1 MEYMGDFV
9 RGETNTIIGTV
20 NKDISSASNIEM
32 WINTFN
38 ETFVKNK
45 GEFAF
50 TSVTGGKTIVGYKMS
65 QEESLSCCEDYIS
78 VQLRWIMSDGTVGA
92 TKRKLLSIDSAD
104 WDNRIPSDVNSGSAY
119 NQSGIDRITEPEIST
134 MIATEDRK

>member
-1 MEYMGDFV
+1 MGDFV

-20 NKDISSASNIEM
+20 NKDISAARNIEM

-38 ETFVKNK
+38 ETFVRNK

-78 VQLRWIMSDGTVGA
+78 VQLRWIMADGTVGA
-92 TKRKLLSIDSAD
+92 TKRKLMSIDRAD
-104 WDNRIPSDVNSGSAY
+104 WDNRISSDVDSGSGY
-119 NQSGIDRITEPEIST
+119 NQTGIDRISEPEIMT
-134 MIATEDRK
+134 MIITEDNK

>member
-1 MEYMGDFV
+1 MGDFV

-20 NKDISSASNIEM
+20 DKDISSASNIEL

-38 ETFVKNK
+38 ETFVHNK

-65 QEESLSCCEDYIS
+65 QNESLSCCEDYIS
-78 VQLRWIMSDGTVGA
+78 VQLRWIMNDGTVGA
-92 TKRKLLSIDSAD
+92 TKRKLLSVDRSD
-104 WDNRIPSDVNSGSAY
+104 WDNVMSADVNSGSAY
-119 NQSGIDRITEPEIST
+119 DNSNIDRITEPEILT
-134 MIATEDRK
+134 MIITEDSV